1 MLLAVLP
8 ARRLPMKLRFECLE
22 PRPILSAS
30 AAVAPLRPVLG
41 VSLDCDAD
49 WGTFK
54 RVRFWFESPSAG
66 ADDGPCDED

>member
-1 MLLAVLP
+1 
-8 ARRLPMKLRFECLE
+8 LE

-66 ADDGPCDED
+66 ADVGPCDED